1 MDIGSYSDGAPEHTA
16 GSASEED
23 EKLSWRSDPLESHS
37 DWTVVVKVERDAKQA
52 VSEANSKYTVHKNT
66 LGFGPRKSEY
76 FATIF
81 QTNLKEGAAQE
92 SELVLPR
99 SAADVF
105 PVVLDFMYRSGDE
118 IEKRPL
124 SAFQTT
130 AIMHLADRLRI
141 KALFKAISSV
151 IQAHLQP
158 QTALVYAREAAK
170 YRLDKLV
177 DAAVSVCAENFDELV
192 LFEDDFGLLPTSLYS
207 RIASATSCAS
217 EPKSIC
223 ITRYICKT
231 KEMVDR
237 PLFQKLCCG
246 LSDISPC
253 SAVQLLRLA
262 CDREIL
268 PGSGQQ
274 NISDL
279 CIRDA
284 AKAWKSIELDD
295 AYHKL
300 PDCAKVKL
308 LEAVF
313 LAAKASDT
321 KLQKNLESAKTTLI
335 GQVDAYMPNT
345 HYHQGQSIETPQ
357 KSYLKGSVRSALDYA
372 TLHR

>member
-16 GSASEED
+16 GSASEAD

-37 DWTVVVKVERDAKQA
+37 DWTVVVFSDAKQA

-66 LGFGPRKSEY
+66 LGFGSRKSEY

-124 SAFQTT
+124 SASQTT

-141 KALFKAISSV
+141 KALFEAISSV
-151 IQAHLQP
+151 IQAHLRP

-177 DAAVSVCAENFDELV
+177 DAAVSVCAENFDKLI
-192 LFEDDFGLLPTSLYS
+192 LFEGFSHLPTALFY
-207 RIASATSCAS
+207 RIVSATSCAS
-217 EPKSIC
+217 EPKSRC
-223 ITRYICKT
+223 VTRYIRKT

-268 PGSGQQ
+268 PGSGQK
-274 NISDL
+274 NISDC

-284 AKAWKSIELDD
+284 AKAWNSIGLGD
-295 AYHKL
+295 AYHEL
-300 PDCAKVKL
+300 PDGAKVKL

-313 LAAKASDT
+313 VAAKAGDT
-321 KLQKNLESAKTTLI
+321 KLKQNLEIAKTTLI
-335 GQVDAYMPNT
+335 GQVDTTLRAYQDRSQQKYYIHN
-345 HYHQGQSIETPQ
+345 SIQAELQ
-357 KSYLKGSVRSALDYA
+357 YA
-372 TLHR
+372 KLLR

>member
-16 GSASEED
+16 GSASEAD

-99 SAADVF
+99 SAADAF
-105 PVVLDFMYRSGDE
+105 PEVLDFMYRSGDE
-118 IEKRPL
+118 IEKRDL
-124 SAFQTT
+124 TVIQTT

-141 KALFKAISSV
+141 KALFKAISSI

-177 DAAVSVCAENFDELV
+177 DAAVSVCADNFDKLV
-192 LFEDDFGLLPTSLYS
+192 SFEGFSHLPTELFSK
-207 RIASATSCAS
+207 IVSATSC
-217 EPKSIC
+217 ETKPKSRC

-231 KEMVDR
+231 EKFVDR

-295 AYHKL
+295 AYHRL

-313 LAAKASDT
+313 VAAKACDT
-321 KLQKNLESAKTTLI
+321 KLKKNLETAKTKLI
-335 GQVDAYMPNT
+335 GLVDTNLRDNLDTSQQRYYIHN
-345 HYHQGQSIETPQ
+345 SIQ
-357 KSYLKGSVRSALDYA
+357 SALDYA
-372 TLHR
+372 KLLR